1 MKEPARTFIEA
12 LVVGAVALGAGLVA
26 NTLNPDGLSL
36 TRDHFRTAS
45 PALVAP
51 PAPPGMAAVVP
62 RAAPDTP
69 SADPEAAT
77 APATSGAS
85 GATGASG
92 SSRARGPAGAAD
104 GAQAAADAAVSERLR
119 QRGLQVVTHDE
130 ARALF
135 EDPAYAAGAYVF
147 VDARGDDAY
156 RAGHVPGAVQFDRY
170 HLDRHIESVQAA
182 CAGALKVIVYCIGVN
197 CEDSEMAAQ
206 DLPAFG
212 IDPRAVYVY
221 VGGWT
226 AWSAA
231 GLPVETGARGGG
243 DG

>member
-1 MKEPARTFIEA
+1 MKEPARTCLEA

-26 NTLNPDGLSL
+26 NELNRDGLSL
-36 TRDHFRTAS
+36 TRDHFRTS
-45 PALVAP
+45 TPARPDLP
-51 PAPPGMAAVVP
+51 GPAPTATPGHEAAAGHEAAPGSTSTESGESVAAV
-62 RAAPDTP
+62 
-69 SADPEAAT
+69 
-77 APATSGAS
+77 
-85 GATGASG
+85 
-92 SSRARGPAGAAD
+92 AG
-104 GAQAAADAAVSERLR
+104 ADAAVAERLR
-119 QRGLQVVTHDE
+119 ERGLKVVTHEE
-130 ARALF
+130 ARELF
-135 EDPAYAAGAYVF
+135 EDPAFAAGAYVF

-170 HLDRHIESVQAA
+170 HLDRHVEAVQAA

-212 IDPRAVYVY
+212 IDPNAVYVY

-231 GLPVETGARGGG
+231 GLPVEKGARGGG